1 MDRVNGELAMSRAL
15 GDYQYKQNEGLG
27 TSEQMVSCYPDISVY
42 VRKDEDDVMVLA
54 CDGIWDVM
62 SNVEAVSYIQEGLL
76 ADDDGKQQGETE
88 VCLTLTLTLTI
99 RLFIFSTCLIVICL
113 FLLVRMFVVALLVL
127 IDNTTIPL
135 IPVCFGCL
143 TLFSYDYYSI
153 NP

>member
-1 MDRVNGELAMSRAL
+1 MIMDRVNGELAMSRAL

-76 ADDDGKQQGETE
+76 ADDDRKQQGETE
-88 VCLTLTLTLTI
+88 VCQTLTLT
-99 RLFIFSTCLIVICL
+99 
-113 FLLVRMFVVALLVL
+113 
-127 IDNTTIPL
+127 P
-135 IPVCFGCL
+135 
-143 TLFSYDYYSI
+143 TLR
-153 NP
+153 